1 MPRILNRS
9 GRWRIH
15 FRHRVV
21 TDDDGHRYT
30 VTGLA
35 VIHARSVADLRGVL
49 RQMPEVL

>member
-1 MPRILNRS
+1 MPRILRRPS
-9 GRWRIH
+9 GWHIR
-15 FRHRVV
+15 FRHGVV

-49 RQMPEVL
+49 RQMPEVI